1 MNKKIIVFPK
11 NGKPALADDN
21 WQIWGLPITG
31 IPGKIAENP
40 EALADQTL
48 PTGKVL
54 VPFGWWLDHVDK
66 PEILTRALQG
76 NIGVWFAT
84 NDDILKHTDII
95 ESGRKLW
102 PLVAAHF
109 PIFRD
114 GRSFSTAALLR
125 NRFEWQGE
133 VRAIG
138 DVLIDQLL
146 QMARVGFDS
155 FDLRADQNL
164 NLGLKQFNL
173 YTAITQNSWREVRS
187 TLATEPA

>member
-21 WQIWGLPITG
+21 WRIWGLPITG

>member
-48 PTGKVL
+48 PTGTVL

>member
-11 NGKPALADDN
+11 NGKPALADDD
-21 WQIWGLPITG
+21 WQVWGLPITG